1 MIIVSKIPELLLL
14 FLIRRMKSLAL
25 LVKSFLYY
33 CLQHDLTPYSIS
45 MKVVSIIMILV
56 VSFITIDVSY
66 SQDWEENKDPATG
79 EKYYVAS
86 ASNSKQD
93 LKTFSYNLVAFVSKE
108 EKSLGLSTTFS
119 SEIDPV
125 REGQDTVLIEFTMS
139 DKSVIPVNGNAGKFE
154 LDVTQPETSW
164 EQTYFVPVDPA
175 LDMRILSGTI
185 VEMSINNVLSSK
197 IKEKNSKEIQKW
209 ILAIARKKIEP

>member
-1 MIIVSKIPELLLL
+1 MNV
-14 FLIRRMKSLAL
+14 
-25 LVKSFLYY
+25 
-33 CLQHDLTPYSIS
+33 IS
-45 MKVVSIIMILV
+45 MLMIVL
-56 VSFITIDVSY
+56 ITILMVDVSY
-66 SQDWEENKDPATG
+66 SQEWEENVDSSTG

-86 ASNSKQD
+86 TSVAKQD

-108 EKSLGLSTTFS
+108 EKSLGFSTTFS
-119 SEIDPV
+119 SKIDPV
-125 REGQDTVLIEFTMS
+125 REGQDTVLFEFTMS
-139 DKSVIPVNGNAGKFE
+139 DKSKILVNGTAGKFE
-154 LDVTQPETSW
+154 LDVSQHDTYW
-164 EQTYFVPVDPA
+164 EQTYFVPVDPS